1 MCKIIS
7 TAKGPIALK
16 EGATIQLTYPNTA
29 FETGDD
35 VDDFEGWLI
44 GSGAGPS
51 DTEVFNYIGRVDD
64 KVHAYAAANEI
75 SEARL
80 MKIAVDG
87 KKLGVRVEVLEL

>member
-1 MCKIIS
+1 MKVN
-7 TAKGPIALK
+7 TATGPIALK
-16 EGATIQLTYPNTA
+16 EGATIVVTYPNTA

-35 VDDFEGWLI
+35 VDAFEGWLI

-51 DTEVFNYIGRVDD
+51 DTEVFNYIGREDD
-64 KVHAYAAANEI
+64 KVHVYAAAGEI

-87 KKLGVRVEVLEL
+87 KKLGVRVEVREL